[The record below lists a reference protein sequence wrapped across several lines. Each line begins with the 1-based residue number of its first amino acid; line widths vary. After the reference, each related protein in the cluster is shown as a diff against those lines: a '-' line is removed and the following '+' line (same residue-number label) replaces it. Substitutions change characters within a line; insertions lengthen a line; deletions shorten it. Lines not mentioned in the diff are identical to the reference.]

1 MRATFRRSPSQL
13 WEASLSVRE
22 HVQSNAGRYVDWLRE
37 ACSIPSMASDEN
49 ALAEMAA
56 WVESRFNE
64 LKAKTQRLTYESAPD
79 MLLARLGTGPRTVLV
94 YDHYDV
100 QPVDPI
106 DLWRSSPFLPEVR
119 DEKMYARG
127 VADNKGDLV
136 ARLAGLEVY
145 QELYGEP
152 PVEVKFLVEG
162 EEETGSRSF
171 PEIVTRYG
179 DELAA
184 DGCIWEGAGVDHV
197 GRAEIVFGAKGLAY
211 VELTYQGLTQD
222 QHSSLA
228 VVAPS
233 PVWHLVEALSTL
245 RDPDGTVLID
255 GFYDD
260 VRPPDDDDERR
271 LRNLP
276 FEEDKEKARLGI
288 SSFVGDDSGFDF
300 RRRFFFEPTCNIAGI
315 VAGFTVPGR
324 SKTVLPKEAM
334 AKVDMRLV
342 PDQDPH
348 DIVAKLGQHLA
359 KRGFGDIE
367 LQTFSMEH
375 PVRSSA
381 DSPIGRAA
389 IDATEGVFLAGA
401 AIAPMMIGT
410 GPMYPIAGTLGIP
423 TVSPGGVS
431 RPDSDIHAP
440 NENCRI
446 DDFLRVIEYTVA
458 WLKRFSELDPKL

>member
-1 MRATFRRSPSQL
+1 
-13 WEASLSVRE
+13 LSVSE
-22 HVQSNAGRYVDWLRE
+22 FVQSNAERYVGWLRE
-37 ACSIPSMASDEN
+37 ACSIPSMASDRN
-49 ALAEMAA
+49 GLVGMAA
-56 WVESRFNE
+56 WVESKFDD
-64 LKAKTQRLTYESAPD
+64 LGAKTQRLTYGDAPE
-79 MLLARLGTGPRTVLV
+79 MLLARWGAGPRTVLI

-106 DLWRSSPFLPEVR
+106 DLWQSSPFTPEVR
-119 DEKMYARG
+119 DGKMYARG

-136 ARLAGLEVY
+136 ARLAGLQVY
-145 QELYGEP
+145 RELYGEP
-152 PVEVKFLVEG
+152 SVQVKFLVEG

-171 PEIVTRYG
+171 SEIVDRFG

-211 VELTYQGLTQD
+211 VELTYRGLAQD

-233 PVWHLVEALSTL
+233 PVWHLIEALSTL

-260 VRPPDDDDERR
+260 VRSPTADDEKQ
-271 LRNLP
+271 LHDLP
-276 FEEDKEKARLGI
+276 FEEVQEKERLGI
-288 SSFVGDDSGFDF
+288 SGFVGGGSGVDF

-342 PDQDPH
+342 PDQDPD
-348 DIVAKLGQHLA
+348 DIVVKLREHLA

-367 LQTFSMEH
+367 VGTHSMEH
-375 PVRSSA
+375 PVRSRA
-381 DSPIGRAA
+381 DSTIGQAA
-389 IDATEGVFLAGA
+389 IEATEGVFAGRA
-401 AIAPMMIGT
+401 VAPMMIGT
-410 GPMYPIAGTLGIP
+410 GPMYHIADTLRIP

-446 DDFLRVIEYTVA
+446 GDFLNVIEYTVG
-458 WLKRFSELDPKL
+458 WLKRFTELEG

>member
-1 MRATFRRSPSQL
+1 V
-13 WEASLSVRE
+13 SVRE
-22 HVQSNAGRYVDWLRE
+22 EVQGNADRYVGWLKE
-37 ACSIPSMASDEN
+37 ACSIPSMSSDRDG
-49 ALAEMAA
+49 LVEMAA
-56 WVESRFNE
+56 WVESKFDDLE
-64 LKAKTQRLTYESAPD
+64 AKSERLTHETAPE
-79 MLLARLGTGPRTVLV
+79 MVLARLGSGSRTVLI

-106 DLWRSSPFLPEVR
+106 ELWHSSPFTPEVR
-119 DEKMYARG
+119 DGKIYARG

-136 ARLAGLEVY
+136 ARLAGLEIFK
-145 QELYGEP
+145 ELYGEP
-152 PVEVKFLVEG
+152 GVNVKFLVEG

-171 PEIVTRYG
+171 PSIVARYG
-179 DELAA
+179 EELAA

-211 VELTYQGLTQD
+211 AELTYRGLTQD

-233 PVWHLVEALSTL
+233 PVWYLVEALSSL
-245 RDPDGTVLID
+245 RDPNGTILID

-260 VRPPDDDDERR
+260 VRPPSPTDEKQ
-271 LRNLP
+271 LESLQ
-276 FEEDKEKARLGI
+276 FEEELEKERLGI
-288 SSFVGDDSGFDF
+288 SGFVGGETGVEF
-300 RRRFFFEPTCNIAGI
+300 RRRFFFQPTCNIAGI

-342 PDQDPH
+342 PDQDPD
-348 DIVAKLGQHLA
+348 DIIAKLRRHLA
-359 KRGFGDIE
+359 KRGFGDIDVA
-367 LQTFSMEH
+367 THSMEH
-375 PVRSSA
+375 PVRSPTDSA
-381 DSPIGRAA
+381 IGRAA
-389 IDATEGVFLAGA
+389 IAATDGVFTGGA

-410 GPMYPIAGTLGIP
+410 GPMYPVAGSLGIP

-446 DDFLRVIEYTVA
+446 EDFLNVIEYTVG
-458 WLKRFSELDPKL
+458 WLKGYAELEE

>member
-1 MRATFRRSPSQL
+1 M
-13 WEASLSVRE
+13 SVRE
-22 HVQSNAGRYVDWLRE
+22 HVQGNAERYLGWLRD
-37 ACSIPSMASDEN
+37 ACSIPSMASDETG
-49 ALAEMAA
+49 LFDMAA
-56 WVESRFNE
+56 WVESRFDE
-64 LKAKTQRLTYESAPD
+64 LGAKTERLTHETAPD
-79 MLLARLGTGPRTVLV
+79 MLLARLGSGPRTVLI

-106 DLWRSSPFLPEVR
+106 DLWRSNPFGPEVR
-119 DEKMYARG
+119 DGKMYARG

-145 QELYGEP
+145 RELYGEP
-152 PVEVKFLVEG
+152 AVEVKFLVEG

-171 PEIVTRYG
+171 PAIVERYG

-184 DGCIWEGAGVDHV
+184 DGCIWEGAGVDHM

-211 VELTYQGLTQD
+211 VQLTYRGLTQD
-222 QHSSLA
+222 QHSSIA

-233 PVWHLVEALSTL
+233 PVWHLVEALSSL
-245 RDPDGTVLID
+245 RDPEGTVLID

-260 VRPPDDDDERR
+260 VRPPDDQDEAM
-271 LRNLP
+271 LETLP
-276 FEEDKEKARLGI
+276 FEEELEKQRLGI
-288 SSFVGDDSGFDF
+288 SEFVGGETGVDF
-300 RRRFFFEPTCNIAGI
+300 RRRFFFQPTCNIPGI

-334 AKVDMRLV
+334 AKLDMRLV

-348 DIVAKLGQHLA
+348 DIVAKLRRHLE

-367 LQTFSMEH
+367 ITTFSMEH
-375 PVRSSA
+375 PVRSRTDSA
-381 DSPIGRAA
+381 VGRAA
-389 IDATEGVFLAGA
+389 IAATEGVFAGQP

-446 DDFLRVIEYTVA
+446 QDFLNVIEYTVG
-458 WLKRFSELDPKL
+458 WLKAYAKLEA

>member
-1 MRATFRRSPSQL
+1 
-13 WEASLSVRE
+13 LSVRE
-22 HVQSNAGRYVDWLRE
+22 EVRSNAERYVGWLKE
-37 ACSIPSMASDEN
+37 ACSIPSMASDRDG
-49 ALAEMAA
+49 LVEMAA
-56 WVESRFNE
+56 WVESKFDD
-64 LKAKTQRLTYESAPD
+64 LGAKSERLTHETAPE
-79 MLLARLGTGPRTVLV
+79 MVLARLGSGPRTVLI

-106 DLWRSSPFLPEVR
+106 DLWHSAPFTPEVR
-119 DEKMYARG
+119 DGKMFARG

-136 ARLAGLEVY
+136 ARLAGLEVFK
-145 QELYGEP
+145 ELYGEP
-152 PVEVKFLVEG
+152 LVNVKFLVEG

-171 PEIVTRYG
+171 PSIVARHG
-179 DELAA
+179 EELSA

-211 VELTYQGLTQD
+211 AELTYRGLTQD

-228 VVAPS
+228 VIAPS

-260 VRPPDDDDERR
+260 VRPPGPADERQ
-271 LRNLP
+271 LQSLQ
-276 FEEDKEKARLGI
+276 FEEELEKERLGI
-288 SSFVGDDSGFDF
+288 SGFVGGETGVDF
-300 RRRFFFEPTCNIAGI
+300 RRRFFFQPTCNIAGI

-342 PDQDPH
+342 PDQDPE
-348 DIVAKLGQHLA
+348 DIIAKLRRHLA
-359 KRGFGDIE
+359 QQGFGDIE
-367 LQTFSMEH
+367 VTTHSMEH
-375 PVRSSA
+375 PVRSPTDSA
-381 DSPIGRAA
+381 IGRAVMA
-389 IDATEGVFLAGA
+389 ATEGVFSGGA

-410 GPMYPIAGTLGIP
+410 GPMYPVAGTLGIP

-446 DDFLRVIEYTVA
+446 EDFLNVIEYTVG
-458 WLKRFSELDPKL
+458 WLKAYAELEI